1 MREVLNNSRTILNG
15 HESYVSIKDK
25 YPGSNA
31 DRYIKEF
38 ESILRKT
45 LDLKTTESMIQSEI
59 IELESQIELIDRKI
73 KLLNRGNSPA
83 IDIIESQKERA
94 QIAASKIKLEAELI
108 SSNVNLKNEIDLF
121 QI

>member
-1 MREVLNNSRTILNG
+1 
-15 HESYVSIKDK
+15 
-25 YPGSNA
+25 
-31 DRYIKEF
+31 
-38 ESILRKT
+38 
-45 LDLKTTESMIQSEI
+45 
-59 IELESQIELIDRKI
+59 

-121 QI
+121 QISILEKISNLNEELNKINKEILEVNDS